1 MFSDCVWETRV
12 CTKQLA
18 LVNKTKQNKNVLL
31 YMLFLYT
38 SVMQL
43 HSSGRTEKENKV
55 SKDGADILRG
65 TPIISIR
72 NELSE
77 SHRFTEQ

>member
-1 MFSDCVWETRV
+1 
-12 CTKQLA
+12 
-18 LVNKTKQNKNVLL
+18 
-31 YMLFLYT
+31 
-38 SVMQL
+38 MQL
-43 HSSGRTEKENKV
+43 HSSGCTEKENKV

-72 NELSE
+72 DELSE

>member
-1 MFSDCVWETRV
+1 
-12 CTKQLA
+12 
-18 LVNKTKQNKNVLL
+18 
-31 YMLFLYT
+31 
-38 SVMQL
+38 MQL

-72 NELSE
+72 DELSE